1 VSETIRQ
8 EAPDSTGLLQPGGTW
23 RNWGRC
29 ERTTP
34 VFRANP
40 TSIDEVVAVVRAARE
55 RGLTVK
61 AVGAGHSFTG
71 IAATEGVLLDLGRLD
86 GLLAV
91 DTERARVTLAA
102 GTNLYQ
108 LPALLAPYGLALENM
123 GDIDRQTIAG
133 ATSTGTHG
141 TGARFRGL
149 AAQLVAVTLV
159 TADGSVLCVS
169 ESENAELLPAVRL
182 GLGSLGIV
190 VEVTVQCV
198 PAFLLRAVEHPESFD
213 EVLDDFD
220 ERATAADHFEF
231 YWWPHTDRVMTRTNT
246 RLPGDAERR
255 PVGPV
260 ANWVEER
267 LMQNGALA
275 LKSGLGRLVPAWTPP
290 INRFATRVYGDR
302 DFVDRSY
309 EVFTS
314 PRVVRFRESEYAI
327 PRAAVPQ
334 AVRDIRGLVER
345 NGWRLSFPIEV
356 RVAAP
361 DDNWLST
368 AYQRESGYIA
378 VHQYFRE
385 DHLPYF
391 RAIDALLRGYDGRP
405 HWGKIHYQEAE
416 ELAGRY
422 PRFADFTAVRD
433 RLDPDRLF
441 ANPYLERVLG
451 S

>member
-1 VSETIRQ
+1 MLR
-8 EAPDSTGLLQPGGTW
+8 PGGVW
-23 RNWGRC
+23 RNWGRS
-29 ERTTP
+29 EQTTP
-34 VFRANP
+34 AFRATP
-40 TSIDEVVAVVRAARE
+40 TSVDEVVAVIRAARD

-61 AVGAGHSFTG
+61 AVGASHSFTG

-91 DTERARVTLAA
+91 DVERGRVTLAA
-102 GTNLYQ
+102 GTHLHQ

-159 TADGSVLCVS
+159 TADGSILRVS
-169 ESENAELLPAVRL
+169 ETENAELLPAVRL

-198 PAFLLRAVEHPESFD
+198 PAYLLRAVEHPEGFD
-213 EVLDDFD
+213 EVLDAF
-220 ERATAADHFEF
+220 EQRVSESDHFEF

-246 RLPGDAERR
+246 RLPGDAELR

-260 ANWVEER
+260 ANWVEET
-267 LMQNGALA
+267 LLQNRVLA
-275 LKSGLGRLVPAWTPP
+275 VKSGLGRIAPALTPAV
-290 INRFATRVYGDR
+290 NRLATRVYGDR
-302 DFVDRSY
+302 DFTDKSY

-314 PRVVRFRESEYAI
+314 PRTVRFRESEYAI
-327 PRAAVPQ
+327 PREAVPQ
-334 AVRDIRGLVER
+334 AVRDLRGLVER
-345 NGWRLSFPIEV
+345 MGWRLSFPVEV
-356 RVAAP
+356 RVAAG
-361 DDNWLST
+361 DENWMST
-368 AYQRESGYIA
+368 AYRRDSGYIA

-391 RAIDALLRGYDGRP
+391 RAVDALLRSYDGRP
-405 HWGKIHYQEAE
+405 HWGKIHFQEAE
-416 ELAGRY
+416 ELASRY
-422 PRFADFTAVRD
+422 PRFGDFVSVRD
-433 RLDPDRLF
+433 RLDPDRVF

-451 S
+451 A

>member
-1 VSETIRQ
+1 MNETIPR
-8 EAPDSTGLLQPGGTW
+8 AGADSDDLLRPGGSW
-23 RNWGRC
+23 RNWGRS
-29 ERTTP
+29 EHSTP
-34 VFRANP
+34 AFRANP
-40 TSIDEVVAVVRAARE
+40 TSVDEVVAVVRAARE

-61 AVGAGHSFTG
+61 AVGASHSFTG
-71 IAATEGVLLDLGRLD
+71 IAASEGVLVELGGLD

-91 DTERARVTLAA
+91 DIERGRVTLAA
-102 GTNLYQ
+102 GTHLHQ
-108 LPALLAPYGLALENM
+108 LPALLEPYGLALENM

-159 TADGSVLCVS
+159 TADGSILRVS
-169 ESENAELLPAVRL
+169 ETENAELLPAVRL
-182 GLGSLGIV
+182 GLGALGIV

-198 PAFLLRAVEHPESFD
+198 PTFLLRAVEHPEGFD
-213 EVLDDFD
+213 EVLDDFED
-220 ERATAADHFEF
+220 RASDADHFEF

-246 RLPGDAERR
+246 RLPGDGERR

-275 LKSGLGRLVPAWTPP
+275 LKSGLGRLVPALTPS
-290 INRFATRVYGDR
+290 INRLATRVYGDR
-302 DFVDRSY
+302 DLVDRSH

-327 PRAAVPQ
+327 PREAVPQ

-345 NGWRLSFPIEV
+345 KGWRLSFPIEV
-356 RVAAP
+356 RVAAA
-361 DDNWLST
+361 DENWLST

-405 HWGKIHYQEAE
+405 HWGKIHFQESE
-416 ELAGRY
+416 ELATRY
-422 PRFADFTAVRD
+422 PRFRDFGAVRD
-433 RLDPDRLF
+433 RLDPDRVF

-451 S
+451 A